1 LSFPS
6 IEKLVQLLRDAAK
19 RAINDYN
26 GKRKGASMSSVFQ
39 NSLAYDA
46 DIQIIQQ
53 SDQSTVYLL
62 KNAEDSIA

>member
-1 LSFPS
+1 
-6 IEKLVQLLRDAAK
+6 
-19 RAINDYN
+19 
-26 GKRKGASMSSVFQ
+26 MSSVFQ